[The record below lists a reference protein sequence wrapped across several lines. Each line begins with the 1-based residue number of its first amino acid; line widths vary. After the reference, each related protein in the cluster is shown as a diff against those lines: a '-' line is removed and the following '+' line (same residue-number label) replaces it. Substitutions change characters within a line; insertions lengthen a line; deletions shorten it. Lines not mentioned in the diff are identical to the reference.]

1 MAKCLVC
8 VDVYTV
14 KAGDTL
20 YSIAQ
25 NYDIPVSLLMKV
37 NQIRNPY
44 NMKIGTKLC
53 IPGGAENL
61 PENRPPMRPGNNMPG
76 NNMPGGN
83 MPAAP
88 GEGTMPLP
96 TPSVPPMRPEHN
108 MPGNNMPGGNMPAAP
123 GEGTMPLPTPSVPPQ
138 QPTCRGTMHTIA
150 AGDTLYMI
158 AKKYRVNLDA
168 IINANPGIDPY
179 NLRIGMKICIP
190 R

>member
-96 TPSVPPMRPEHN
+96 TPSVPP
-108 MPGNNMPGGNMPAAP
+108 
-123 GEGTMPLPTPSVPPQ
+123 Q